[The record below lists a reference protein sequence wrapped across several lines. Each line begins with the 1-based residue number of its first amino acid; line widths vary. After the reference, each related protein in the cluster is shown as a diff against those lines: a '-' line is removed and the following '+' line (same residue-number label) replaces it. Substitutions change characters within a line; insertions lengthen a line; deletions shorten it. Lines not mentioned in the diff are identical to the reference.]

1 MMKWRINRPAGTE
14 YWKLAS
20 CAEVNCRN
28 YINGWRTILPSTDL
42 SNIEWIRRSSMDFTE
57 ERQDGLVVFH
67 FAPGQQCFDGELG
80 RHRIPHDRDPVM
92 SLNKRIMEPLE
103 YMDTWNNTEYRR
115 GING

>member
-1 MMKWRINRPAGTE
+1 MMRWRISRPAGPD
-14 YWKLAS
+14 YWKDAS

-42 SNIEWIRRSSMDFTE
+42 SNIDWVRRSGMEFTE
-57 ERQDGLVVFH
+57 EQQDGLVVFH
-67 FAPGQQCFDGELG
+67 FAPGQMCFDGELG

-103 YMDTWNNTEYRR
+103 YMDIWNDTEYRR
-115 GING
+115 TING